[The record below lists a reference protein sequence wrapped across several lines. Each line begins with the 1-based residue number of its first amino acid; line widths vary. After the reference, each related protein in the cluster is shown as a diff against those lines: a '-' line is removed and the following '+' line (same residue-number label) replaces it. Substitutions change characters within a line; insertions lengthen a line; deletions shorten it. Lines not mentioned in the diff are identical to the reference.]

1 MKKLV
6 VILCMLGVLF
16 GGEKSLV
23 ERGEEAFDK
32 KDYKTAIKFWE
43 QACSKKIGAGCR
55 NLANVYFSG
64 IGAEQDWKK
73 AGENLSKACDFG
85 DGVGCEIF
93 SNFIDDKKEIE
104 QYIKKNNEL
113 FQKGL

>member
-6 VILCMLGVLF
+6 VILCMLGALF

-23 ERGEEAFDK
+23 EKGEEAFEK
-32 KDYKTAIKFWE
+32 RDYETAIKFWE

-55 NLANVYFSG
+55 NLASAYFV
-64 IGAEQDWKK
+64 GAGVEQDLKK
-73 AGENLSKACDFG
+73 AREKLSKACDFG
-85 DGVGCEIF
+85 DGEGCEIF

-104 QYIKKNNEL
+104 LYIKKSNEI
-113 FQKGL
+113 F